1 MSDYYETNAAGYAA
15 VELDPEWLEQ
25 RERFS
30 ARLKPGSIVLDLGC
44 GPGHDSHWF
53 ASKGFGTVSLDA
65 SSAMAAEAKRRYGI
79 IVGVQRIEELDF
91 KQEFDAVWASASI
104 HHINR
109 KDIPAAIAAV
119 ANALKPGGLF
129 YSSFKIREECT
140 VDSLGRYYAQM
151 NKTDLTAILE
161 SAGFGIEDMTII
173 KSMGADG
180 KPAEFVCATAGK
192 SSY

>member
-15 VELDPEWLEQ
+15 IELDPEWLEL
-25 RERFS
+25 RERFTD
-30 ARLKPGSIVLDLGC
+30 RLKPGSRVLDLGC

-65 SSAMAAEAKRRYGI
+65 SSAMAAEAKRLYGI
-79 IVGVQRIEELDF
+79 DVGVQRIEELDF
-91 KQEFDAVWASASI
+91 NQEFDAVWASVSI
-104 HHINR
+104 HHVNR

-119 ANALKPGGLF
+119 ANALKPGGFL
-129 YSSFKIREECT
+129 YASFKIRGEDT

-151 NKTDLTAILE
+151 NEADLRAILQ
-161 SAGFGIEDMTII
+161 SAGLDVLDVTII
-173 KSMGADG
+173 AGTGADE
-180 KPAEFVCATAGK
+180 KPADFVCATAGK

>member
-15 VELDPEWLEQ
+15 IELDPEWLEL
-25 RERFS
+25 RERFT
-30 ARLKPGSIVLDLGC
+30 ARLKPGGRVLDLGC

-53 ASKGFGTVSLDA
+53 ASKGFGIVSLDA
-65 SSAMAAEAKRRYGI
+65 SSAMAAEAKRLYGI
-79 IVGVQRIEELDF
+79 DVGVQRIEDLDF

-104 HHINR
+104 HHVDR

-129 YSSFKIREECT
+129 YSSFKIREQGT
-140 VDSLGRYYAQM
+140 IDSLGRYYAEM
-151 NKTDLTAILE
+151 NPTDLRSILH
-161 SAGFGIEDMTII
+161 STGFGVVEVLTIA
-173 KSMGADG
+173 SVGADG
-180 KPAEFVCATAGK
+180 KPADFVCATASK